1 MNYDIVT
8 LSRGD
13 YDRLK
18 ETERKYIQSEK
29 ERRENATRE
38 IVKNGLCKVI
48 FTDDKYFANIMGA
61 DFETGN
67 LDQFVKW
74 EDMLEKAR
82 VHEKHKAEIES
93 IQIVYEKDA
102 EIKKLRTITKG
113 LVIGLGFSLG
123 ALILLLV
130 KMIIW

>member
-8 LSRGD
+8 MSRGD
-13 YDRLK
+13 YDNLK
-18 ETERKYIQSEK
+18 EIERKYRQSEEERK
-29 ERRENATRE
+29 ENVTRE
-38 IVKNGLCKVI
+38 IVKNGLCKVV
-48 FTDDKYFANIMGA
+48 FTDDKDLANIMGA
-61 DFETGN
+61 DFKTDN

-93 IQIVYEKDA
+93 LQIVYEKDA
-102 EIKKLRTITKG
+102 EVRKLRTIAKG

-130 KMIIW
+130 KMTIW